1 MDTMRPGRISVI
13 GSGQCDAAQ
22 YETARRVGELA
33 ARAGYEIVCGGL
45 GGVMTAVCQG
55 AREAGGRTIGILPG
69 DDARAANPY
78 VDVPVVTGL
87 GIARNVLVVKNGD
100 AVIAVAG
107 GAGTLSEIGVA
118 LKLGRPVA
126 AIGRFGGIEGVRA
139 VSGPEEALVFVAS
152 HLKKNDRAE
161 SS

>member
-1 MDTMRPGRISVI
+1 MRPGRISVI

-78 VDVPVVTGL
+78 VDVPVATGL

-126 AIGRFGGIEGVRA
+126 ALGRFGGIEGVRA
-139 VSGPEEALVFVAS
+139 VSSPEEALVFVAS
-152 HLKKNDRAE
+152 HFVRTKDRAE